1 MKHIKGIDGL
11 RALAVILVVLSHWFS
26 SHFILGKMQLGKIG
40 VDVFFVISGFLITKI
55 LFHKKEI
62 AQVSGKEKR
71 KQIKLFI
78 IRRTLRIFPI
88 YYLLLLFLYLTNGPE
103 FRDSIFYYL
112 TYTSNYLFFAT
123 QNWHGFVGH
132 FWSLAVEEQ
141 FYIFWP
147 FLILFLLKRRLLV
160 LLILAVILGTFY
172 PYYVNENMSSILL
185 LSCVNA
191 FGLGGLL
198 AYVEVYKPKF
208 GKLFYTCMKYA
219 FIPLLLALLVQLL
232 VFKWFYF
239 PLRLVTSLLTV
250 RILLYCIEEN
260 QKSLFFNFL
269 NLKFM
274 SFIGS
279 ISYGIYLY
287 HNFVP
292 SYWNRILRTYN
303 LEFPFPVVGINYLEK
318 IAQFILLLLISYLSW
333 IFIEKPI
340 LKFKKNF

>member
-1 MKHIKGIDGL
+1 MKHIKGLDGL
-11 RALAVILVVLSHWFS
+11 RALAVILVLLSHWFS

-40 VDVFFVISGFLITKI
+40 VDIFFVISGFLITKI
-55 LFHKKEI
+55 LFHKKEFS
-62 AQVSGKEKR
+62 QGSGKEKI

-88 YYLLLLFLYLTNGPE
+88 YYLLLLFLYFTNGSE
-103 FRDSIFYYL
+103 FRDFIVYYL

-147 FLILFLLKRRLLV
+147 FLILFILKRRILA
-160 LLILAVILGTFY
+160 LLISAIIFGTLY
-172 PYYVNENMSSILL
+172 PYYVAENMSSILT

-191 FGLGGLL
+191 FGLGALL
-198 AYVEVYKPKF
+198 SYVEVYKPKF
-208 GKLFYTCMKYA
+208 GSFFYKYMSYA
-219 FIPLLLALLVQLL
+219 FIPLIILLLIQLL
-232 VFKWFYF
+232 GYKWSYF
-239 PLRLVTSLLTV
+239 PLRLITSLITV
-250 RILLYCIEEN
+250 RMIMYCIQEN
-260 QKSLFFNFL
+260 QKNLFFNFL

-274 SFIGS
+274 SFVGS

-292 SYWNRILRTYN
+292 SYWNRVLRTYN
-303 LEFPFPVVGINYLEK
+303 LQFPFHSFEINYLER
-318 IAQFILLLLISYLSW
+318 IVQFILLLLISYLSW
-333 IFIEKPI
+333 EIIEKPI
-340 LKFKKNF
+340 LKLKKNF